1 VKTATNINTQSGT
14 SRRKFGHYRH
24 AALMLATYYP
34 TPEWTRPVQ
43 SQWHE
48 PYCRIPCERRENT
61 GLKLILIDGFLFG
74 SLRKNVYY

>member
-1 VKTATNINTQSGT
+1 VKTATNINTQAGT

-34 TPEWTRPVQ
+34 TAEWTRPVQ
-43 SQWHE
+43 SQWQA
-48 PYCRIPCERRENT
+48 PNCRIPYDRSKNT
-61 GLKLILIDGFLFG
+61 GLKPILIDGFLFG